1 MVMNAWKISNVV
13 VVGTHMTVVRMVLG
27 SGSALVSVMLKVVLD
42 FFVI

>member
-27 SGSALVSVMLKVVLD
+27 SVIDANASRAALCAN
-42 FFVI
+42 